1 MHSAVGT
8 TFGDVPRL
16 VDNQRN
22 FFHQE
27 CAGLDF
33 IALYL
38 RMAPVSIPILAYG

>member
-22 FFHQE
+22 FFIKNV
-27 CAGLDF
+27 LVWT
-33 IALYL
+33 L
-38 RMAPVSIPILAYG
+38 